1 MGFRKAS
8 SVPSEQVL
16 TTHDFIYQDCAWVG
30 IKFFF
35 VPFFK
40 KALVIMM
47 VFHFPEISGI
57 L

>member
-30 IKFFF
+30 IKKIWSIFQEGFGDNDGVSF
-35 VPFFK
+35 
-40 KALVIMM
+40 
-47 VFHFPEISGI
+47 SRN
-57 L
+57 